1 VITFTRT
8 VKNYYVPKPG
18 GKVFPLTPQGEET
31 RLAVAFDGSDPLLAI
46 LDDAESGMSL
56 IRRIC
61 ELCVS
66 ELAVSGAGVSV
77 MGGRSADSSQALV
90 HTTGSTSARLEDLQ
104 LTLGEGPSIEAYNSS
119 GPVLIPDLTV
129 EHRRWPAFAPGAAG
143 LGVAAVFSFPLQIGA
158 ARMGV
163 LDLHRE
169 TPGPL
174 TAFRLRKAFKLAEST
189 VVALLDDVEFPPA
202 ATLPWLGD
210 VHNGVHQATGM
221 VTVQLG
227 VGIHEALLRI
237 RAYAYAHQLSLN
249 EVGRQIVARELHLK
263 MEE

>member
-1 VITFTRT
+1 
-8 VKNYYVPKPG
+8 
-18 GKVFPLTPQGEET
+18 
-31 RLAVAFDGSDPLLAI
+31 
-46 LDDAESGMSL
+46 
-56 IRRIC
+56 
-61 ELCVS
+61 
-66 ELAVSGAGVSV
+66 
-77 MGGRSADSSQALV
+77 MGGRSAGSSQVLV
-90 HTTGSTSARLEDLQ
+90 HTTGTTSARLEDLQ
-104 LTLGEGPSIEAYNSS
+104 LTLGEGPSVAAYSTS
-119 GPVLIPDLTV
+119 GPVLVPDLTT

-174 TAFRLRKAFKLAEST
+174 TTYRLRKAFVLAEAT
-189 VVALLDDVEFPPA
+189 VVALLDDMDLSHPK
-202 ATLPWLGD
+202 TLSWLGD
-210 VHNGVHQATGM
+210 VHNGVHQATGI

-237 RAYAYAHQLSLN
+237 RAHAYSHQLTLN

-263 MEE
+263 TEE